1 MDFEVGHVTG
11 DYEILALL
19 GAGGM
24 GKVYKVRNTISERIE
39 AMKVLL
45 ARLDEHP
52 ELVDRFSREIKVTAT
67 LDHPNIAALRTA
79 QRIGNQLAM
88 IMEYVD
94 GSTLDS
100 LMRSGAMPLAQVLE
114 IVNQSLSA
122 LAYAHSLSVV
132 HRDIKPANI
141 MVTPEGRVKL
151 MDFGIARMAADRS
164 LTKTGQMVGSL
175 YYMSPEQVEGKS
187 LDARSDLYSLGVTL
201 YELVTSKKPFEGDS
215 DYAILA
221 GHLHQP
227 PRPPIELSPGVP
239 EGLNEIILMALA
251 KDPNERFQT
260 AAAFRGALNS
270 VASELGIPLS
280 APSEGASSSH
290 GSSSGSS
297 LVGTA
302 SNPGVPASHAAP
314 YAAPYSTAPA
324 SAPPPMVDTVALPPR
339 PAQSAPPPSYTAPP
353 AQPQPQYSQPQ
364 YAPPPVLPA
373 SPSGKSGKRAL
384 WMIAGA
390 LATLL
395 ILAGAVIYL
404 PKLRQANANPAAP
417 PPAAIESHAPAAA
430 PPQQDETAPAA
441 TAQTPSTAQAPA
453 SEPPAQQAAA
463 QPVPAQTK
471 RTPVAQ
477 ASGQAAPQ
485 GSNPPAQASQAEAP
499 PSNAQA
505 DAEAAKQAQL
515 AAELQQIQ
523 DQLDLL
529 GSRAA
534 AVKTS
539 LETLQRQQAAQ
550 GYGLRGDMV
559 ASQQRMDVLMG
570 QAQNRIQQ
578 GDSGGAKK
586 ILSNAEREVGKL
598 EKFLGR

>member
-52 ELVDRFSREIKVTAT
+52 ELVDRFSREIKVTAS

-79 QRIGNQLAM
+79 HRIDNQLAM

-114 IVNQSLSA
+114 IVNQALSA
-122 LAYAHSLSVV
+122 LAYAHSHSVV

-141 MVTPEGRVKL
+141 IVTPEGRVKL

-239 EGLNEIILMALA
+239 DGLNEIILMALA

-302 SNPGVPASHAAP
+302 SNPGVSTAHPAP
-314 YAAPYSTAPA
+314 YATAPP
-324 SAPPPMVDTVALPPR
+324 STPPPMVDTVAVPPR

-353 AQPQPQYSQPQ
+353 AQPQAQYSQPQ

-373 SPSGKSGKRAL
+373 NPSGKSGKRAL

-417 PPAAIESHAPAAA
+417 PPAAAESHTPTAA
-430 PPQQDETAPAA
+430 PQQDETAPVA
-441 TAQTPSTAQAPA
+441 TPQTPSAAQAAA
-453 SEPPAQQAAA
+453 SEPPAQQAA
-463 QPVPAQTK
+463 AQTK

-477 ASGQAAPQ
+477 ASGQAPAPQ
-485 GSNPPAQASQAEAP
+485 GSNPPSDASQP
-499 PSNAQA
+499 QPQPSNAQA

-534 AVKTS
+534 AVKSS

-570 QAQNRIQQ
+570 QAQNSIQR
-578 GDSGGAKK
+578 GDSDGAKK
-586 ILSNAEREVGKL
+586 ILTNVEREVGKL